1 MVLRHEARQ
10 RRANLF
16 NRADGWVFIAP
27 LIEDPEVRK
36 LEDKLKAELA
46 KLTS

>member
-1 MVLRHEARQ
+1 MGA
-10 RRANLF
+10 
-16 NRADGWVFIAP
+16 FIGA
-27 LIEDPEVRK
+27 LNEDPEVRK

>member
-1 MVLRHEARQ
+1 MKLDKEE
-10 RRANLF
+10 LTYLIELM
-16 NRADGWVFIAP
+16 DGCLYCA
-27 LIEDPEVRK
+27 LNEDPEVRK

>member
-1 MVLRHEARQ
+1 MKLDKDE
-10 RRANLF
+10 LTY
-16 NRADGWVFIAP
+16 
-27 LIEDPEVRK
+27 LIELMDGCLIGALNVDPEVRK